1 MSVSRFFG
9 GLLVLLGSAFLLFAV
24 AALAA
29 SADPTGTIVL
39 FVMGGILLGAGVP
52 LRRSASSREQVEI
65 ARVREQAVLDVA
77 AMHGGVVT
85 VALAMQAAKLSARD
99 AALVL
104 EELCRQG
111 VAEPELLDDGGVEY
125 RIRGLMGS
133 S

>member
-1 MSVSRFFG
+1 
-9 GLLVLLGSAFLLFAV
+9 
-24 AALAA
+24 
-29 SADPTGTIVL
+29 
-39 FVMGGILLGAGVP
+39 
-52 LRRSASSREQVEI
+52 
-65 ARVREQAVLDVA
+65 VREQAVLDIA

-85 VALAMQAAKLSARD
+85 VALAMQAAKISARD